1 MLSPEEI
8 KLFQTL
14 LAKMAGE
21 NNETKGEGDEPDSD
35 KQVDLF
41 PEPPSEVITDPT
53 MKDTQNTLPRNTE
66 DEGVTKLREAYIRK
80 FARRMLKR
88 IRKDLA
94 DGVVPLRSP
103 TLVKEQNERWN
114 RQIKATQRA
123 RRILDRDK
131 LKEQVIAEMRASPLF
146 ANEIRVAVYEFD
158 PQPLEELYGKGSLEP
173 IHAFH
178 NQQHDIFRKAG
189 NRRKAGRALNKA
201 GRAVDLM
208 DLRNAH
214 AAFRQ
219 AKHNLKVT
227 KQFAK
232 GSRLQ
237 TRKDKET
244 DV

>member
-14 LAKMAGE
+14 LAKLAGE
-21 NNETKGEGDEPDSD
+21 NDETKGRGDEPDSD

-53 MKDTQNTLPRNTE
+53 MKDTQNPLPRNTE
-66 DEGVTKLREAYIRK
+66 DEGATKLREAYIRK

-88 IRKDLA
+88 IRKDAA

-103 TLVKEQNERWN
+103 ALVKEQNDRWK
-114 RQIKATQRA
+114 RQLEVTERA
-123 RRILDRDK
+123 RRILGRNK
-131 LKEQVIAEMRASPLF
+131 LREQVIEEMRASPLF
-146 ANEIRVAVYEFD
+146 AHEIRMAVYEFD
-158 PQPLEELYGKGSLEP
+158 PQPLEELYGKASLEP
-173 IHAFH
+173 LHAFH

-189 NRRKAGRALNKA
+189 NRKKAGRALNKA
-201 GRAVDLM
+201 GRAADLM

-219 AKHNLKVT
+219 ARHNLKVA

-232 GSRLQ
+232 GSRLI
-237 TRKDKET
+237 TKKET
-244 DV
+244 E